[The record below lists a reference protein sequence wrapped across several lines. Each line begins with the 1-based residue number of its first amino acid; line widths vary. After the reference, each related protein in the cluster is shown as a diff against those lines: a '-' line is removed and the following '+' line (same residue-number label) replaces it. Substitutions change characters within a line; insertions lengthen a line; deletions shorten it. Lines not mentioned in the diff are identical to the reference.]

1 MKKLAYLISL
11 LSLFLITCNK
21 NDRTAD
27 GKPTSDAANNT
38 VRVDT
43 KAGANYQI
51 SIATYDSVGPS
62 DPKILYS
69 STDQSNAASFEYS
82 FKGTAGW
89 VIAVEVYSQNGT
101 FADCDIYYKG
111 LKVPIKLEAIDT
123 FQGEMPSH
131 ININYVTG
139 ATSLSP

>member
-1 MKKLAYLISL
+1 MKKLAYLIPI
-11 LSLFLITCNK
+11 LSLFLITCKK
-21 NDRTAD
+21 NDLTPD
-27 GKPTSDAANNT
+27 GKPTSDAANNMI
-38 VRVDT
+38 RVDT

-51 SIATYDSVGPS
+51 SIATYNNVGPS

-69 STDQSNAASFEYS
+69 NTDQSSAAPFEYS
-82 FKGTAGW
+82 FKGTAGY

-111 LKVPIKLEAIDT
+111 LKVPETFEAIDT

-131 ININYVTG
+131 INVNYVTG
-139 ATSLSP
+139 ATGLSQ

>member
-1 MKKLAYLISL
+1 MKKLAYLIPI
-11 LSLFLITCNK
+11 LSLFFITCKK
-21 NDRTAD
+21 NDLTAD
-27 GKPTSDAANNT
+27 GKPTSDAANGI

-51 SIATYDSVGPS
+51 SIATYNSVAPS

-69 STDQSNAASFEYS
+69 NTDQSSTAPFEYS
-82 FKGTAGW
+82 FKGTSGW

-111 LKVPIKLEAIDT
+111 VKVPVTFEAIDT
-123 FQGEMPSH
+123 FQGEKPSH

-139 ATSLSP
+139 VTGLSL